1 MLLSINGPGVD
12 DFKISPHITT
22 WMNNSYGARKRHT
35 KKRKNKENV
44 KMKIVNQPNEIKL
57 GNCRYHVIL

>member
-35 KKRKNKENV
+35 KKKKKQRKRKNENSEST
-44 KMKIVNQPNEIKL
+44 K
-57 GNCRYHVIL
+57 

>member
-1 MLLSINGPGVD
+1 MDEQQLWS
-12 DFKISPHITT
+12 KEKT
-22 WMNNSYGARKRHT
+22 YK